1 MYGDRVPCD
10 MTPDSGA
17 YECNDQKG
25 TTRLSNGMQFFAQSG
40 LLARYEAHIAE
51 CISVHHNW
59 NCLMD
64 LREGVM
70 LVHRLSL
77 TACTL
82 GIGKVRLN
90 GQANE
95 GVYCELFFMYS

>member
-1 MYGDRVPCD
+1 MCGGRLPCD
-10 MTPDSGA
+10 MTPDSDA
-17 YECNDQKG
+17 YECDDQKG

-40 LLARYEAHIAE
+40 LLPRYEAHNAG

-64 LREGVM
+64 LREGIM

-82 GIGKVRLN
+82 GIGVVRLN
-90 GQANE
+90 GHANE
-95 GVYCELFFMYS
+95 GVYYEVFCMYS